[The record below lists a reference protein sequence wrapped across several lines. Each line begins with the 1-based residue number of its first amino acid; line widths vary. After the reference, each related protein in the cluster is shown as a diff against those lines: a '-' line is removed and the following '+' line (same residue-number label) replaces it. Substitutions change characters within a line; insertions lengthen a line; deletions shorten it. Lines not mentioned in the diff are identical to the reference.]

1 MYFRGEVHVL
11 TRSCGGLFFCI
22 FTYFVYNLSMQDIIK
37 SLKTKTEDVKKW
49 LSKELSGLRTGRAT
63 VTILDSVFVEAYGAR
78 SPINQVANINVE
90 DAKTIKIT
98 AWDKSI
104 IKSVEQAIQK
114 ADLGLSVTTND
125 AGVRVI
131 FPDLTTETRQNLVKQ
146 ALKKV
151 EEAKVSTRTD
161 RADAIKKLEQFAK
174 DNSLSEDDVKR
185 SKDEVQKI
193 VDEAVRDFDA
203 TGTLKEKEILT
214 Q

>member
-1 MYFRGEVHVL
+1 
-11 TRSCGGLFFCI
+11 
-22 FTYFVYNLSMQDIIK
+22 MQDIIK

-78 SPINQVANINVE
+78 SPINQVANINIE
-90 DAKTIKIT
+90 DAKTIKIS

-104 IKSVEQAIQK
+104 VKSIEQAIQK

-146 ALKKV
+146 AYKKV
-151 EEAKVSTRTD
+151 EEAKVSIRTE
-161 RADAIKKLEQFAK
+161 RSDAIKKLEQFAK
-174 DNSLSEDDVKR
+174 DNSASEDDVKR
-185 SKDEVQKI
+185 SKDEIQKI
-193 VDEAVRDFDA
+193 IDDAVREFDSI
-203 TGTLKEKEILT
+203 GTLKENEILT

>member
-1 MYFRGEVHVL
+1 
-11 TRSCGGLFFCI
+11 
-22 FTYFVYNLSMQDIIK
+22 MQDIIK
-37 SLKTKTEDVKKW
+37 SLKTKTDDVKKW

-78 SPINQVANINVE
+78 SPINQVANINIE
-90 DAKTIKIT
+90 DAKTIKIS

-104 IKSVEQAIQK
+104 VKSIEQAIQK

-146 ALKKV
+146 AYKKV
-151 EEAKVSTRTD
+151 EEAKVSIRTD
-161 RADAIKKLEQFAK
+161 RSDAIKKLEQFAK
-174 DNSLSEDDVKR
+174 DNSASEDDVKR
-185 SKDEVQKI
+185 SKDEIQKI
-193 VDEAVRDFDA
+193 IDEAVRDFDA
-203 TGTLKEKEILT
+203 TGTLKENEILT